1 MVGGREFR
9 LVPLFVAGACWKPR
23 RQPLEVLQLHQSR
36 AMDETQRRKQTIEAR
51 ETDVARWSDPKQ
63 LEPTWEAR
71 AVAAADLIPAGTRVL
86 DVGCGAMA
94 LERHLPFGCA
104 YLPSDVVARDER
116 TIVVDLNTQGVPAA
130 AVAGADLVA
139 MLGVWEYLY
148 KPDDVFAKLA
158 RAGKPI
164 LCSYCDVTL
173 ASYLDRRAHGWVND
187 FSLDEFLRIAHAHGY
202 RASLTKQVDAFQYLI
217 RLDLPG
223 DATPQRR
230 KRVHVISYNNVGNFG
245 DRLGYHLLNDVLP
258 PHAELTWGTLRPFS
272 LVPADLDLLV
282 VGIGNSLFGDLLDDR
297 LLAAVAGAKA
307 SIGIFGTQYRAQ
319 LPAERL
325 GRLLDRL
332 THWYA
337 RYEED
342 VLLYGR
348 GRANA
353 SHLGDWLI
361 NAFPLA
367 VPFVDQSLHIGG
379 GILKDLPMDRTIQH
393 IQRHK
398 RVFSERLH
406 PLLCALTSAEEVAYI
421 EQRESNDRNLASGKF
436 RSMLIDIF
444 GETYP
449 ERIAWKVDRDRV
461 ATYKARVRR
470 NTDAMRARLAA
481 LLA

>member
-1 MVGGREFR
+1 
-9 LVPLFVAGACWKPR
+9 
-23 RQPLEVLQLHQSR
+23 
-36 AMDETQRRKQTIEAR
+36 MDETRRRKQLIEAR
-51 ETDVARWSDPKQ
+51 ETDVTRWSDPKQ
-63 LEPTWEAR
+63 LEPAWEAR
-71 AVAAADLIPAGTRVL
+71 AVAAADLIPAGARVL
-86 DVGCGAMA
+86 DIGCGAMA

-104 YLPSDVVARDER
+104 YVPSDIVARDAR
-116 TIVVDLNTQGVPAA
+116 TIVVDLNTQNIPTAA
-130 AVAGADLVA
+130 LTDADLVV

-148 KPDDVFAKLA
+148 KPGETFAELA
-158 RAGKPI
+158 RSGKPI
-164 LCSYCDVTL
+164 LCSYCDVDL

-187 FSLDEFLRIAHAHGY
+187 FSLQEFVGLAQAHGY

-217 RLDLPG
+217 RFDPG
-223 DATPQRR
+223 ESTPQKR

-258 PHAELTWGTLRPFS
+258 PQAELTWGTLRPFS
-272 LVPADLDLLV
+272 PVPADLDLLV
-282 VGIGNSLFGDLLDDR
+282 IGIGNSLFGDLLDDR
-297 LLAAVAGAKA
+297 LLAAAAGAKA

-319 LPAERL
+319 LPAAKL
-325 GRLLDRL
+325 AQLLDRL

-342 VLLYGR
+342 LLLYGR

-398 RVFSERLH
+398 RIFSERLH
-406 PLLCALTSAEEVAYI
+406 PLLCALTSAEEVAYV
-421 EQRESNDRNLASGKF
+421 EQRESGDRGLASGKF
-436 RSMLIDIF
+436 RSMLIDVF
-444 GETYP
+444 GETFP

-461 ATYKARVRR
+461 AAYKAKVRR
-470 NTDAMRARLAA
+470 NTDAMRARLAE